1 MTANLGRL
9 SVVRRFAAWS
19 TLGTLERS
27 GRGLGGR
34 LARGATPG
42 VSSSRLLRLLRRLVV
57 GYVPVTAALAV
68 AAVLDPRTLMGEP
81 VWVKPLKFSVSIGL
95 NGAALLWLARR
106 SPASPFVREAT
117 LLSALGL
124 AVEQTLIMLQAARGV
139 RSHFNTDTAFDG
151 AVFAGMGA
159 SLAGGV
165 GIATVALA
173 VVFALRP
180 PQDPV
185 LTRVARSGLGL
196 LLLGFA
202 VGAVMLALGR
212 HSVGTADG
220 GPGLPLVGWST
231 VAGDLR
237 PAHFVGLH
245 GLQVLIVACYLLRH
259 APVPTRLAVVR
270 TLTWGTTGLVTALTG
285 QALAGDPVLSGSSGL
300 VAVIA
305 AAATSA
311 GAWSARRRAPTA
323 VVADE

>member
-1 MTANLGRL
+1 MTATLGRL
-9 SVVRRFAAWS
+9 SLVRRFAAWS
-19 TLGTLERS
+19 TPGTLEPS
-27 GRGLGGR
+27 GIGFGGQLR
-34 LARGATPG
+34 RGATPA
-42 VSSSRLLRLLRRLVV
+42 VSSPRLLKLLRGLVV
-57 GYVPVTAALAV
+57 AYVPLTAALAV

-81 VWVKPLKFSVSIGL
+81 VWTKPLKFSVSIGL

-139 RSHFNTDTAFDG
+139 RSHFNTDTPFDG

-165 GIATVALA
+165 GIAAVALA

-180 PQDPV
+180 PQDQV
-185 LTRVARSGLGL
+185 LTRVARSGVGL

-212 HSVGTADG
+212 HSVGTVDG
-220 GPGLPLVGWST
+220 DPGLPLVGWST
-231 VAGDLR
+231 IAGDLR

-245 GLQVLIVACYLLRH
+245 GLQALIIASYLLRH

-270 TLTWGTTGLVTALTG
+270 TLTWGIAGLVTALTG
-285 QALAGDPVLSGSSGL
+285 QALAGAPVLSGSSGL
-300 VAVIA
+300 VAVVA
-305 AAATSA
+305 AVATGA
-311 GAWSARRRAPTA
+311 GALSARRPTPTA
-323 VVADE
+323 SVAR

>member
-1 MTANLGRL
+1 M
-9 SVVRRFAAWS
+9 VRRVAAWS
-19 TLGTLERS
+19 TRGILELS
-27 GRGLGGR
+27 QRGLGGHVGR
-34 LARGATPG
+34 SAMSAA
-42 VSSSRLLRLLRRLVV
+42 SSPKLLKLLRGLVV

-81 VWVKPLKFSVSIGL
+81 VWTKPLKFSVSIGL
-95 NGAALLWLARR
+95 NGAALLWLAQR

-139 RSHFNTDTAFDG
+139 RSHFNTDTPFDG

-165 GIATVALA
+165 GIAAVALA
-173 VVFALRP
+173 VIFVLRP
-180 PQDPV
+180 PPDPV
-185 LTRVARSGLGL
+185 LARVARSGLGL

-245 GLQVLIVACYLLRH
+245 GLQALIIASYLLRH
-259 APVPTRLAVVR
+259 APVRTRLAVVR
-270 TLTWGTTGLVTALTG
+270 ALTWGIGGLVTALTG

-300 VAVIA
+300 VAVLA
-305 AAATSA
+305 AAATGA
-311 GAWSARRRAPTA
+311 GALSARRTTPTA
-323 VVADE
+323 VAAR

>member
-1 MTANLGRL
+1 VTTTPGRMSL
-9 SVVRRFAAWS
+9 VRRLAARS
-19 TLGTLERS
+19 TSGTFQPTGVGPGGQLR
-27 GRGLGGR
+27 RGS
-34 LARGATPG
+34 TPAAA
-42 VSSSRLLRLLRRLVV
+42 SPRLLKLLRRLIV
-57 GYVPVTAALAV
+57 GYVPLTAALAV

-81 VWVKPLKFSVSIGL
+81 VWIKPLKFSVSIGL
-95 NGAALLWLARR
+95 NGAALLWFARR
-106 SPASPFVREAT
+106 SPTTPFVRGAP

-139 RSHFNTDTAFDG
+139 RSHFNTDTPFDS

-159 SLAGGV
+159 SLAAGV
-165 GIATVALA
+165 GVATVALA
-173 VVFALRP
+173 VVFARRP

-220 GPGLPLVGWST
+220 GPGLLLVGWST

-245 GLQVLIVACYLLRH
+245 GLQALIIAAYLLRH

-270 TLTWGTTGLVTALTG
+270 ALTWGIAGLVTALTG
-285 QALAGDPVLSGSSGL
+285 QALAGAPVLSGSSGL
-300 VAVIA
+300 VAVVA
-305 AAATSA
+305 AAATGA
-311 GAWSARRRAPTA
+311 GALSARRPAETA
-323 VVADE
+323 AVPR